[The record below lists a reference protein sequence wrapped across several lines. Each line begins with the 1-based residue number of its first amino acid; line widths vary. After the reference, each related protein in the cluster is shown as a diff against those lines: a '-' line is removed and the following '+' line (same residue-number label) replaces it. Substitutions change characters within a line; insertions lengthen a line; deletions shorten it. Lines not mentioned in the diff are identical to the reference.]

1 MKKNKLWA
9 ICNLVMTMLIVLS
22 VVFALTYEVNAY
34 KEYTEKMKAQGDDWA
49 GLAVLGLVASV
60 IYAGIFFI
68 VSLVLLMISWIGLF
82 SSNRT
87 GFLIVGSIGKFIS
100 LGGFFF
106 LLIGSISL
114 VSKALYIVLVLA
126 YLAGAVLD
134 IVFRK
139 KLKE

>member
-9 ICNLVMTMLIVLS
+9 ICNLVMTMFIVLS

-34 KEYTEKMKAQGDDWA
+34 KEYAEKMKSQGDDWA

-114 VSKALYIVLVLA
+114 VSKALYIVLLLA